1 MRKED
6 LDKVIG
12 ILREEFPKW
21 NAPVVSLIAQKT
33 GDPFRVLVCALI
45 STRTKDETTA
55 MVCKRL
61 FERIKSVEDLYL
73 IDKDELSELLY
84 PVGFY
89 KNKALFLKE
98 IAKEL
103 KEKYNSKV
111 PDKLEELLKL
121 KGVGRKVA
129 NLVLAEGYGIPAIC
143 VDTHVHRI
151 TNRWCLVKT
160 KKPEETERQLTK
172 ILPKKYWIE
181 FNKLLV
187 AFGQTICKPVKPL
200 CHICPIREYCEYP
213 EAKMQTRAS

>member
-1 MRKED
+1 MREED
-6 LDKVIG
+6 LQKVIS
-12 ILREEFPKW
+12 ILKKEFPRW

-33 GDPFRVLVCALI
+33 GDPFRVLVCALV
-45 STRTKDETTA
+45 STRTKDEITA
-55 MVCKRL
+55 VVCKKL
-61 FERIKSVEDLYL
+61 FEKVKSVEDLYL
-73 IDKDELSELLY
+73 IDKDELSKLLY

-103 KEKYNSKV
+103 KEKYDSRV

-151 TNRWCLVKT
+151 TNRWCLVKA
-160 KKPEETERQLTK
+160 KKPEETEHQLTK
-172 ILPKKYWIE
+172 ILPEKYWIE

-213 EAKMQTRAS
+213 TTKMQTEAS